1 VQLVLVYVAARVAG
15 LRSTLAEAVV
25 IAGVELVVAVAVCLA
40 TTLSRPTHRKQDDAD
55 THHPR

>member
-1 VQLVLVYVAARVAG
+1 VYVAARVAG